1 MCDQIIARIMWWP
14 TIRKLERW
22 KAVKPIKVLRI
33 ILLGPEGRVGG
44 YMGLR
49 WYTGK
54 QETIVFLRQ
63 RRGWQN
69 FFSTMK
75 IYRRTRYRTGILM
88 PVNRIFPPAGC
99 TTHQNTPLYREMRS
113 EEHTSELQSR

>member
-22 KAVKPIKVLRI
+22 KAVKPIKGLRI

-49 WYTGK
+49 WYNGK
-54 QETIVFLRQ
+54 QETIVVLRQ
-63 RRGWQN
+63 RRGWQI

-75 IYRRTRYRTGILM
+75 IYRRTRCRTGILLL
-88 PVNRIFPPAGC
+88 VSRLAPPAAR
-99 TTHQNTPLYREMRS
+99 TPHDS
-113 EEHTSELQSR
+113 